1 MSAGKRVWEE
11 GDIISFRDYSPEAI
25 ARFRTFDSPRLK
37 NLKPLPDGTLPGARW
52 VVTPRGVAIT
62 TENCTGCHRRHE
74 ADGSKLDGPGL
85 NNLTAF
91 LVTGLITKVPGM
103 ATIPLPGDDETTG
116 LWRSFTV
123 PWVKGDIHDQ
133 LKTMPPADLGRL
145 FFSGFGPNITPRWS
159 GSLFYPTKVPDLI
172 SLKGQK
178 YIDHT
183 GTHQYRGTADIMRYA
198 ALVSFAD
205 SSDYGPHR
213 ILTDE
218 QRRMTSRL
226 SDEAL
231 YAMALYI
238 ESLQP
243 PPNPNPKGEASA
255 AGQKIFQREGCAGC
269 HAPPYYT
276 TGKLTLAEGY
286 RPSPEIARQ
295 YDILPISVGTNPDLA
310 MKTRK
315 GTGFYKI
322 PSLRGVWYRGRY
334 LHDGA
339 VMTLE
344 EMFNPDRVKPDF
356 VPTGFKGVDK
366 ARAVPGH
373 AFGLRLT
380 AEDRAAL
387 IAFLK
392 TL

>member
-1 MSAGKRVWEE
+1 VAAGKRVWEE

-205 SSDYGPHR
+205 SSDYGPHPHR
-213 ILTDE
+213 
-218 QRRMTSRL
+218 
-226 SDEAL
+226 
-231 YAMALYI
+231 
-238 ESLQP
+238 
-243 PPNPNPKGEASA
+243 
-255 AGQKIFQREGCAGC
+255 
-269 HAPPYYT
+269 
-276 TGKLTLAEGY
+276 
-286 RPSPEIARQ
+286 
-295 YDILPISVGTNPDLA
+295 
-310 MKTRK
+310 
-315 GTGFYKI
+315 
-322 PSLRGVWYRGRY
+322 
-334 LHDGA
+334 
-339 VMTLE
+339 
-344 EMFNPDRVKPDF
+344 
-356 VPTGFKGVDK
+356 
-366 ARAVPGH
+366 
-373 AFGLRLT
+373 
-380 AEDRAAL
+380 
-387 IAFLK
+387 
-392 TL
+392 